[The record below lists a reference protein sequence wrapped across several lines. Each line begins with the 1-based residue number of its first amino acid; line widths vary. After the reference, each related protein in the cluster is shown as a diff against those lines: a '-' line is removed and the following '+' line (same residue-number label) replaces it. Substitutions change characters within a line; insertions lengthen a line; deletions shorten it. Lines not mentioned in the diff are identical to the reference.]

1 MPSVDNVHLRRM
13 SLRVITE
20 LLQRNVITISKCFK
34 RVHVFEQLFFYL
46 VKDLGNEL
54 GICVSCTVYFIL
66 NLFTVDRSSLS
77 PEVTSESSGD
87 FSMSP
92 KANAI
97 FLTLHESEVS
107 RHSLLICWGVF
118 SGFSD
123 FQLSPQSG
131 LCD

>member
-1 MPSVDNVHLRRM
+1 M
-13 SLRVITE
+13 E
-20 LLQRNVITISKCFK
+20 
-34 RVHVFEQLFFYL
+34 RVHAFEQLLFYL

-54 GICVSCTVYFIL
+54 GKCVSCSVYFLL

-97 FLTLHESEVS
+97 FVTLHEREVS
-107 RHSLLICWGVF
+107 RHSL
-118 SGFSD
+118 
-123 FQLSPQSG
+123 
-131 LCD
+131 